1 MFQLSFAASD
11 TGGPLYDQLYRAIV
25 AQIRHGELAPGE
37 RLPGKRSLAAELS
50 VSVNTVDTA
59 YQLLVAEG
67 YLEARPRSGF
77 FVQHYTCLLYT
88 SRCV

>member
-59 YQLLVAEG
+59 
-67 YLEARPRSGF
+67 
-77 FVQHYTCLLYT
+77 
-88 SRCV
+88 